1 MDCLCEMDPCTAETR
16 GTLVSASVTLL
27 EEKYRRSMSFSK
39 YLEQHPDCD
48 NPLVVELIRQT
59 SMYRI
64 ALSNVLIEANRT
76 GERLDMLRK
85 FEEAEKVT
93 ERVRN
98 AISSDG
104 DSL

>member
-1 MDCLCEMDPCTAETR
+1 M
-16 GTLVSASVTLL
+16 SASVTLL
-27 EEKYRRSMSFSK
+27 EEKYRRSVAFGK

-64 ALSNVLIEANRT
+64 ALSNVLIEANKT
-76 GERLDMLRK
+76 AKNSLDMLRK

-93 ERVRN
+93 EQVRD
-98 AISSDG
+98 AISD
-104 DSL
+104 D

>member
-1 MDCLCEMDPCTAETR
+1 MI
-16 GTLVSASVTLL
+16 ASVTLL

-93 ERVRN
+93 ERVRD
-98 AISSDG
+98 AISD
-104 DSL
+104 D